1 MESQPVK
8 PSAECKLTWEV
19 LQRDGKKLTDLCGK
33 CIRLGINCLVED
45 HPSERDL
52 AGTKIN

>member
-1 MESQPVK
+1 MESQPGK
-8 PSAECKLTWEV
+8 PSAECKLTWEG
-19 LQRDGKKLTDLCGK
+19 LQRDGKRLSDLCGK